1 MRKVIN
7 ELKYTNT
14 NHPLDEYDFSIPT
27 DGLHNEERK
36 KLLEAYSNFISEQKK
51 RFVGYQVNQKME
63 YESDTKQF
71 LNCHINNVGD
81 PYTPGN
87 FTVNSKEMEK
97 AVLDYYAK
105 LWHAKLPHNQSDPE
119 SYWGYALTMGS
130 SEGNIYGLWNARDY
144 LAGRKLIVDKP
155 TANKPVRPRRQKYLK
170 PVMQKDEKAYTPV
183 AFYSQDTHYSIVK
196 AIRVLAIDTFYDV
209 GSKYYKGKNPID
221 PEGSWDGYEEVP
233 SKGGDKGFGVIDVD
247 KLEKL
252 VEFFASEGYPILIN
266 LNYGSTFKGAYD
278 DVQEVEKR
286 LMPIFKKYSLVN
298 RKVVYDKETRQF
310 DYRNGFWIHVD
321 GALGAAYMPFLEMAN
336 KKDPSVKH
344 GPIFDFRLPGVN
356 SIVMSGHKWPGAPW
370 PCGIFMTKVKYQI
383 TPPAD
388 PEYLG
393 SPDSTF
399 AGSRS
404 GLTPIILWD
413 YLAKHSYQKQIDLAL
428 QCDEMAEYAFKQLK
442 TVETSHKDLDLY
454 VERSPLA
461 VTVRFR
467 KPNDKIIFKYSLSC
481 ETRKVNGVRRHYA
494 HLFAMVST
502 TKETIEELV
511 KDLKAADAFETK
523 EGKLIALQRDQGW
536 R

>member
-1 MRKVIN
+1 MS
-7 ELKYTNT
+7 ELKYTNA
-14 NHPLDEYDFSIPT
+14 NHPLDNYDFHISS
-27 DGLHNEERK
+27 DGLRDEKRK
-36 KLLEAYSNFISEQKK
+36 KLLEVYSNFVFEQKK
-51 RFVGYQVNQKME
+51 RFLGYQINQKME
-63 YESDTKQF
+63 YENDIKQF

-87 FTVNSKEMEK
+87 CTVNSKKMEK
-97 AVLDYYAK
+97 AILDYYAK

-155 TANKPVRPRRQKYLK
+155 AGDKSVGSRRQRYLK
-170 PVMQKDEKAYTPV
+170 PVIKETVKKAHTPV
-183 AFYSQDTHYSIVK
+183 AFYSQDTHYSVVK
-196 AIRVLAIDTFYDV
+196 AMRVLAIDTFYDI

-221 PEGSWDGYEEVP
+221 PKGSWDGYEEVP
-233 SKGGDKGFGVIDVD
+233 SKDGNKGFGSIDVD

-252 VEFFASEGYPILIN
+252 VNFFASEGYPILIN

-278 DVQEVEKR
+278 NVEEVEKR

-298 RKVVYDKETRQF
+298 RKVVYDKESGDF

-321 GALGAAYMPFLEMAN
+321 GALGVTYMPFLEMAN
-336 KKDPSVKH
+336 KKDPSIKC
-344 GPIFDFRLPGVN
+344 GPVFDFRLPGVT
-356 SIVMSGHKWPGAPW
+356 SIVMSGHKWTGAPW

-413 YLAKHSYQKQIDLAL
+413 FLAKHSYQKQIEMAL
-428 QCDEMAEYAFKQLK
+428 YCEKMAEYTVEQLK
-442 TVETSHKDLDLY
+442 TVEPFHKDLDLY
-454 VERSPLA
+454 IERSPLA
-461 VTVRFR
+461 LTVRFR
-467 KPNDKIIFKYSLSC
+467 KPNEEIIFKYSLSC
-481 ETRKVNGVRRHYA
+481 ETLKVDGVRRHYA
-494 HLFAMVST
+494 HLFAMGST
-502 TKETIEELV
+502 TKETIDELV
-511 KDLKAADAFETK
+511 KDLKDADAFKRK
-523 EGKLIALQRDQGW
+523 EEKLIAIQRDRGW

>member
-1 MRKVIN
+1 MSK
-7 ELKYTNT
+7 LKQTKK
-14 NHPLDEYDFSIPT
+14 NHPLDNCDFHIPPE
-27 DGLHNEERK
+27 GLHDTERK
-36 KLLEAYSNFISEQKK
+36 KLLKNYSKFIFEQKK
-51 RFVGYQVNQKME
+51 RFLGYQINQEME
-63 YESDTKQF
+63 YESDIRQF

-87 FTVNSKEMEK
+87 CTVNSKRMEQ

-105 LWHAKLPHNQSDPE
+105 LWHAKLPHDQSDPE
-119 SYWGYALTMGS
+119 SYWGYTLTMGS
-130 SEGNIYGLWNARDY
+130 SEGNIYALWSARDY
-144 LAGRKLIVDKP
+144 LAGRKLVVDKSGG
-155 TANKPVRPRRQKYLK
+155 NKPARQRRQRYLK
-170 PVMQKDEKAYTPV
+170 PIINEADKKAHTPV

-196 AIRVLAIDTFYDV
+196 AMRVLAIDTFYNI

-221 PEGSWDGYEEVP
+221 PQGSWDGYEEVP
-233 SKGGDKGFGVIDVD
+233 SKDGNQGVGAIDVD

-278 DVQEVEKR
+278 NVEEITKR
-286 LMPIFKKYSLVN
+286 LMPIFKKHGLVH
-298 RKVVYDKETRQF
+298 RKVVYDEETGDF

-336 KKDPSVKH
+336 QKDPSVKC
-344 GPIFDFRLPGVN
+344 GPKFDFRLPGVT

-404 GLTPIILWD
+404 GLTPVILWD
-413 YLAKHSYQKQIDLAL
+413 YLAKHSYQKQIEMVLY
-428 QCDEMAEYAFKQLK
+428 CEEMAKYAVKQLK
-442 TVETSHKDLDLY
+442 TAEPFHKDLGLY
-454 VERSPLA
+454 IERSPLA
-461 VTVRFR
+461 LTIRFR
-467 KPNDKIIFKYSLSC
+467 KPNDEIIFKYSLSC
-481 ETRKVNGVRRHYA
+481 ETLEIGGVRRHYA
-494 HLFAMVST
+494 HLFAMAST
-502 TKETIEELV
+502 TKETIDELA
-511 KDLKAADAFETK
+511 KDLQDADAFKRE
-523 EGKLIALQRDQGW
+523 EEKLIAIQRDRGW

>member
-1 MRKVIN
+1 MN

-14 NHPLDEYDFSIPT
+14 NHPLDKYDFRIPPE
-27 DGLHNEERK
+27 GLHDVERK
-36 KLLEAYSNFISEQKK
+36 KLLQVYNKFIFEQKK
-51 RFVGYQVNQKME
+51 RFLGYQINQKME
-63 YESDTKQF
+63 YESDIKQF

-81 PYTPGN
+81 TYTLGN
-87 FTVNSKEMEK
+87 CTVNSKKMEI

-144 LAGRKLIVDKP
+144 LAGRKLVINKP
-155 TANKPVRPRRQKYLK
+155 TSNKPVGPRRQRYLR
-170 PVMQKDEKAYTPV
+170 PVTKEADKKAHTPV

-196 AIRVLAIDTFYDV
+196 AMRVLAIDTFYEI
-209 GSKYYKGKNPID
+209 GSRYYKGKNPIN
-221 PEGSWDGYEEVP
+221 PTGSWDGYEEVP
-233 SKGGDKGFGVIDVD
+233 SKDGNKGVGAIDVD

-278 DVQEVEKR
+278 DVEEVGKR
-286 LMPIFKKYSLVN
+286 LMPVFKKYGLVN
-298 RKVVYDKETRQF
+298 RKVVYDKETGDF

-321 GALGAAYMPFLEMAN
+321 GALGVAYMPFLEMAN
-336 KKDPSVKH
+336 KKDPSVKC
-344 GPIFDFRLPGVN
+344 GPMFDFRLPGVT
-356 SIVMSGHKWPGAPW
+356 SIVMSGHKWIGAPW

-404 GLTPIILWD
+404 GLTPVILWD
-413 YLAKHSYQKQIDLAL
+413 HLAKHSYRKQIELAL
-428 QCDEMAEYAFKQLK
+428 YCEKMANYTVEQLK
-442 TVETSHKDLDLY
+442 TVEPFHKDLDLY
-454 VERSPLA
+454 IEKSPLA
-461 VTVRFR
+461 LTIRFR
-467 KPNDKIIFKYSLSC
+467 KPNDEIIFKYSLSC
-481 ETRKVNGVRRHYA
+481 ETLGIGEVRRHYA

-502 TKETIEELV
+502 TKETIDELV
-511 KDLKAADAFETK
+511 KDLKDADAFTTRK
-523 EGKLIALQRDQGW
+523 EEKPIAIQRDRGW